1 MKNAHSLEV
10 LFEDQW
16 IIVINKPSGMLSVG
30 YPGYHGKSAQ
40 DILFDM
46 HRSKGKVRIAAVHRI
61 DRDTSGVMMFAR
73 TADAKAEIMD
83 GWQEIVGERTYR
95 CVCARVP
102 GAEPLPDS
110 GTIDEPIAYNRYDVG
125 FVPRKGDRAALK
137 DAEKAV
143 THFKVIE
150 RGSLYDLVECE
161 LETGRKNQ
169 IRVHMAHLGHPVA
182 GDETYGKPLYDEGAW
197 ANPIDRLALH
207 ARVLAFTHPFTGV
220 VQRFEVNEDESFV
233 RLVRAGKK
241 SASTRKTGDATTS
254 ASDEK
259 QPRRRSSRPVGP
271 GKAERPGERG
281 KSKPFDRDER
291 DDRRSAKRESID
303 SLSDLKPVPGK
314 RSTKQERGQS
324 KFIPKK

>member
-1 MKNAHSLEV
+1 MKNAHALEV

-16 IIVINKPSGMLSVG
+16 IIVIDKPSGMLSVG

-46 HRSKGKVRIAAVHRI
+46 HRSKGKVRIAAVHRL

-95 CVCARVP
+95 CVCARAP

-150 RGSLYDLVECE
+150 RGGLYNLVECE

-197 ANPIDRLALH
+197 ADPIDRLALH
-207 ARVLAFTHPFTGV
+207 ARVLSFTHPFTGV
-220 VQRFEVNEDESFV
+220 VQRFEVNESENFV

-241 SASTRKTGDATTS
+241 AASPRKAGDDATGD
-254 ASDEK
+254 EK
-259 QPRRRSSRPVGP
+259 PPRRRSSRPVGP

-281 KSKPFDRDER
+281 KHKPLDRDEQGE
-291 DDRRSAKRESID
+291 RSSGKRESID
-303 SLSDLKPVPGK
+303 TLTDLKPLPGK